1 MNNTQNSDQGMT
13 GIDELLRMGENSN
26 IDNSTVDSIMAEISQ
41 EKKNEEL
48 VQATQQ
54 QQQNNQNHIQQQQQQ
69 EQHRQ
74 MNAHI
79 QSQQL
84 AIENLVKQN
93 KYKDNILSQ
102 LKNNN
107 NDNNGNNDMDNKL
120 DDKIST
126 KYDLLSEFKPTLI
139 LFSIIIVLTLPVINT
154 FICKSIGIEADN
166 TIFSILR
173 CFIISVI
180 FFLMNKFIN

>member
-1 MNNTQNSDQGMT
+1 MNHNQSEQGIT
-13 GIDELLRMGENSN
+13 GIDELLRLGTSGSDM
-26 IDNSTVDSIMAEISQ
+26 DNSTVDSIMAEISQ

-54 QQQNNQNHIQQQQQQ
+54 QQQNNQHHIQQQ

-107 NDNNGNNDMDNKL
+107 NDNNDNNDKL

-139 LFSIIIVLTLPVINT
+139 LFSIIIVLTLPVINNL
-154 FICKSIGIEADN
+154 ICKSIGIEADN

-180 FFLMNKFIN
+180 FFLINKFI

>member
-1 MNNTQNSDQGMT
+1 MNNPQNSDQGIT
-13 GIDELLRMGENSN
+13 GIDELRRMGNSD

-48 VQATQQ
+48 IQTTAL
-54 QQQNNQNHIQQQQQQ
+54 QQNNQHQLQQQQ